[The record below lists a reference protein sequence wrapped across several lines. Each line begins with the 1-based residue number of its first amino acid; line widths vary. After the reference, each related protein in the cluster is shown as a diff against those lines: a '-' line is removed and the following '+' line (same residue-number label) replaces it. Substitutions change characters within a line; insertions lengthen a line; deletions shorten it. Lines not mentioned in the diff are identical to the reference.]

1 MINARSY
8 TKLSNHECI
17 EADYGDR
24 VSSFQSAS
32 TYFSSG
38 LERERERKDKSFKPV
53 WRQKG
58 TDEYFST
65 QVIRFCLF
73 FGLFISL
80 I

>member
-38 LERERERKDKSFKPV
+38 LEREREREKIKVLNQFDAKNEPMNIFRHKLYVFVSFL
-53 WRQKG
+53 
-58 TDEYFST
+58 DY
-65 QVIRFCLF
+65 LF
-73 FGLFISL
+73 L
-80 I
+80 